1 MQKLIKQ
8 SHECRDLVDEA
19 KKYHLRPECR
29 HLLQTPRTKARYG
42 MGEIM
47 YVLGGFGNM
56 QSPVDVV
63 EKFDPKTGHWSHVQ
77 VCTELSIIMTH
88 YCNFIVSSLSCIF
101 IFIAVII
108 IMTYHY
114 HPSSSGI

>member
-1 MQKLIKQ
+1 M
-8 SHECRDLVDEA
+8 DEA

-63 EKFDPKTGHWSHVQ
+63 EKFDPKTGHWSLVQ
-77 VCTELSIIMTH
+77 VCKELSITIFIMFLH
-88 YCNFIVSSLSCIF
+88 YC
-101 IFIAVII
+101 
-108 IMTYHY
+108 HY
-114 HPSSSGI
+114 HHVSLIMYQYHKHCRVE